1 MVELRIG
8 GQAVDT
14 APNTKITLNFNS
26 NVFGDISKIQ
36 PSNSLTISLPKT
48 PTNSKVFGAPAV
60 VGGSSIAPYRRW
72 NAELYVNGV
81 AVVDTAYAVLLSV
94 GDSYEIALYWGVVTA
109 LSTLKD
115 SGKTLADINEV
126 LEIKYGGEDWW
137 QSWEGSYGKT
147 LAGVA
152 NSGLL
157 NAVYEAGIEDLR
169 NNTTARAQVALLP
182 SVRASWLWN
191 NIVADNGLNVS
202 KPSRFTQTLPKLA
215 LPFASHK
222 TSGGRSV
229 AYVAQKYSYTTRGV
243 EAVMMFYGGEN
254 TEGADFSVAPIYS
267 TIKLDGR
274 DFSHSTIGL
283 LANLKATAT
292 ANAVISFDAGKVVD
306 YATLCLAHYSDGGLV
321 REYKTEIKG
330 AGRKFSGAV
339 TCDIEMEASDY
350 LIFYVRLYNQT
361 GFDSQ
366 NAGNSSVLSFN
377 LTFNVSA
384 DGIVDQVMGGM
395 INTRDNLPD
404 ISQLDFV
411 KALCAMFGLWATLV
425 DGVVH
430 LVRFVDFYTQTAI
443 DWSHKLVGTGDG
455 DAANTTYTLAD
466 YAQRNI
472 LRYKEDDTVKVDAS
486 GTLVVDNENLDR
498 EKDMA
503 QMPFAASDGN
513 TIPHLKWK
521 DDDSTTGEVE
531 EVDVEQRIMVLNEQ
545 LSIDGSAASLSF
557 DGLQFSQLI
566 PEYYNFW
573 QKIMRNPIVIEE
585 KVQLSEIDIKTLDF
599 RKPIYLQKYG
609 AQFVVDKVQWSE
621 GEPSTVTLV
630 KLPPAKE
637 IGVAQPY
644 TVTTGV
650 TIDRPML
657 GEVVEPTPAWAYL
670 VSGAGEY
677 FAENATLSFDEAT
690 AMSEHGIGFVA
701 WTTEAG
707 WVLSTDNPFVYDGSN
722 GDMVIYANTAP
733 TIS

>member
-14 APNTKITLNFNS
+14 APNTKIMLNFNS

-48 PTNSKVFGAPAV
+48 PTNTKVFGAPAV

-94 GDSYEIALYWGVVTA
+94 GESYEIALYWGVVTA
-109 LSTLKD
+109 LSKLKD

-126 LEIKYGGEDWW
+126 LEIKYGGENWW

-147 LAGVA
+147 LEGVA
-152 NSGLL
+152 NSGLV

-182 SVRASWLWN
+182 SARVSWLWN

-202 KPSRFTQTLPKLA
+202 KPSQFTQMLSKLA
-215 LPFASHK
+215 LPFVSHK
-222 TSGGRSV
+222 TL
-229 AYVAQKYSYTTRGV
+229 
-243 EAVMMFYGGEN
+243 GGESFSANYLKSN
-254 TEGADFSVAPIYS
+254 TRYNKQWEAGAISFHSLDSVPTSVY
-267 TIKLDGR
+267 
-274 DFSHSTIGL
+274 FEVV
-283 LANLKATAT
+283 
-292 ANAVISFDAGKVVD
+292 NAVVPIWVSLREIEFDAGIFRSKAEGKVRFAIKVVGQSD
-306 YATLCLAHYSDGGLV
+306 STSIPILRIEHRNTDNLAIKKTGITLATAFSTEFSLEV
-321 REYKTEIKG
+321 EIKEG
-330 AGRKFSGAV
+330 EYIVPYIEWIDTTGRNNPDGVRV
-339 TCDIEMEASDY
+339 TSASVDIVAQYGDVE
-350 LIFYVRLYNQT
+350 
-361 GFDSQ
+361 
-366 NAGNSSVLSFN
+366 
-377 LTFNVSA
+377 
-384 DGIVDQVMGGM
+384 DQVMGGM

-411 KALCAMFGLWATLV
+411 KAMCAMFGLWATLA

-455 DAANTTYTLAD
+455 DAANITYTLAD

-486 GTLVVDNENLDR
+486 GALVVDNENLDR

-531 EVDVEQRIMVLNEQ
+531 EVDVVQRIMVLNEK
-545 LSIDGSAASLSF
+545 LSVEAITASLSF
-557 DGLQFSQLI
+557 DGLKFSQLI
-566 PEYYNFW
+566 PEYYAFW

-637 IGVAQPY
+637 IGVALPY

-650 TIDRPML
+650 TFGSSIT
-657 GEVVEPTPAWAYL
+657 GTAVEPTPAWAYL
-670 VSGAGEY
+670 VKGAGEY

-690 AMSEHGIGFVA
+690 AKSKHGIAFVA

-707 WVLSTDNPFVYDGSN
+707 RVLSTDNPFVYDGSN
-722 GDMVIYANTAP
+722 GDMTIYANTAD
-733 TIS
+733 TLS

>member
-1 MVELRIG
+1 MIELRIQ
-8 GQAVDT
+8 GQAVDV
-14 APNTKITLNFNS
+14 APDTKITLNFNS
-26 NVFGDISKIQ
+26 NIFGDISKIT
-36 PSNSLTISLPKT
+36 PSNSLTITLPKT
-48 PTNSKVFGAPAV
+48 PKNTQVFGAPSV

-81 AVVDTAYAVLLSV
+81 AIVDTAYAVLLSV
-94 GDSYEIALYWGVVTA
+94 GESYEIALYWGVVTA

-115 SGKTLADINEV
+115 NGKTLADINQV
-126 LEIKYGGEDWW
+126 LEIKYGGENWW
-137 QSWEGSYGKT
+137 SSWEGTYGIEEDGT
-147 LAGVA
+147 TSRNLI
-152 NSGLL
+152 
-157 NAVYEAGIEDLR
+157 NAIYESGIEDLR
-169 NNTTARAQVALLP
+169 NNTIARAQVALLP
-182 SVRASWLWN
+182 SVRASWIWD
-191 NIVADNGLNVS
+191 NIVADNGLTIV
-202 KPSRFTQTLPKLA
+202 KPSDFTTILRRLA
-215 LPFASHK
+215 LPFTTHQ

-229 AYVAQKYSYTTRGV
+229 AYVAQKYSYSTRGV

-254 TEGADFSVAPIYS
+254 AEGADFSVAPIYS

-330 AGRKFSGAV
+330 ARRNFSGAV

-411 KALCAMFGLWATLV
+411 KALCAMYGLWASLV
-425 DGVVH
+425 DGEVH
-430 LVRFVDFYTQTAI
+430 LVRYADLYAQTPL
-443 DWSHKLVGTGDG
+443 DWSHKLIGTGDG
-455 DAANTTYTLAD
+455 DAGKTTYTLSD

-472 LRYKEDDTVKVDAS
+472 LRYKEDDTVKVNAS
-486 GTLVVDNENLDR
+486 GALVVDNNNLDR
-498 EKDMA
+498 EKNMLTL
-503 QMPFAASDGN
+503 PFAASDGN
-513 TIPHLKWK
+513 VIPHLKWK
-521 DDDSTTGEVE
+521 DDVTNGEVE
-531 EVDVEQRIMVLNEQ
+531 EQKVEPRVMM
-545 LSIDGSAASLSF
+545 LSERSIATNTYAKLSF
-557 DGLQFSQLI
+557 DGLKFSQLI

-609 AQFVVDKVQWSE
+609 AQFVVDKVQWTE

-630 KLPPAKE
+630 KLPPAKQ

-650 TIDRPML
+650 TFGSSIT
-657 GEVVEPTPAWAYL
+657 GTAVEPTPAWAYL
-670 VSGAGEY
+670 VQGAGEY

-690 AMSEHGIGFVA
+690 ANSEHGIAFVA

-707 WVLSTDNPFVYDGSN
+707 RVLSTDNPFVYDGSN
-722 GDMVIYANTAP
+722 GDMTIYANTAD
-733 TIS
+733 TLS